1 MTDSQMASGR
11 GCARGEDSRGEAD
24 RQAEAQ
30 HADEERSAEKR
41 DPNPELRRVSRR
53 QVHRHRPL
61 KSRRARPR
69 GLQQQAPAAPGLTSR
84 PRAPSCSLGGAG
96 PGPLA
101 AVRLARWT
109 LVATVAPRRTAGI
122 SIPVAYPGCDFPL
135 RRWSRAERVN
145 GAAVGPG
152 RMTHACTGPCA
163 LARAQLP
170 LSHTA

>member
-1 MTDSQMASGR
+1 MKQIVRPKHSTQT
-11 GCARGEDSRGEAD
+11 
-24 RQAEAQ
+24 
-30 HADEERSAEKR
+30 K
-41 DPNPELRRVSRR
+41 NVLRRNATPTLNCAGSVDARYTGTVHSSLGAPAHVACSSR
-53 QVHRHRPL
+53 
-61 KSRRARPR
+61 
-69 GLQQQAPAAPGLTSR
+69 APAAPGLTSR

-145 GAAVGPG
+145 GAAVGQV
-152 RMTHACTGPCA
+152 A
-163 LARAQLP
+163 
-170 LSHTA
+170 